1 MKPLWPWALISL
13 VPVAVAAF
21 WALRRPLHQLVPVSS
36 LRLWRQALA
45 ALGPAAAKRSRRVS
59 LAWLLL
65 VAGAV
70 CAGVGLSRPTWW
82 AQVPARDIA
91 VAIYPS
97 AELAGLPGGV
107 AEPVEALLERLDRH
121 DRVRL
126 ILPTILG
133 GAGEP
138 LRADEA
144 AESVRAV
151 PLLPVPAAELSLPAG
166 GDGVQHLYRFAPATL
181 ELKDGP
187 RTTTIALPA
196 RPGDVTVDAFAV
208 APAAGGG
215 TVEALVALRNHTA
228 DRRQGELLLC
238 RQSDP
243 PVKLAYDL
251 QAGQREVLLPLP
263 KLPGG
268 GEYYRVTLLGPA
280 GPGASA
286 YVIPRSS
293 SVRQIAMVGRDDPL
307 IRRFV
312 RAHRG
317 LRLAGSLDEADAAIA
332 VGAAAPPGKPALIVD
347 PPAPPPPWRAAGPVG
362 PLALRDADVLEGHP
376 LLANVDLAAV
386 AVRRAAGWQAD
397 AAPGQERLV
406 SAGANALML
415 AEAGPPRVYLA
426 FDLTAENTN
435 FAVGESVSFVI
446 FMANVMKYLLPEARP
461 ELSYE
466 SVTPLAAGSR
476 PDWKQLPA
484 AGDEGIDAEGP
495 LPRPGIYRDESG
507 RHHAVSLVGL
517 RSAELKT
524 PPAERIASL
533 PLPAPVAS
541 AEAVELWPA
550 LLLAAIL
557 LWLAGWTART
567 R

>member
-1 MKPLWPWALISL
+1 
-13 VPVAVAAF
+13 
-21 WALRRPLHQLVPVSS
+21 
-36 LRLWRQALA
+36 
-45 ALGPAAAKRSRRVS
+45 
-59 LAWLLL
+59 
-65 VAGAV
+65 
-70 CAGVGLSRPTWW
+70 
-82 AQVPARDIA
+82 
-91 VAIYPS
+91 
-97 AELAGLPGGV
+97 
-107 AEPVEALLERLDRH
+107 
-121 DRVRL
+121 
-126 ILPTILG
+126 
-133 GAGEP
+133 
-138 LRADEA
+138 
-144 AESVRAV
+144 
-151 PLLPVPAAELSLPAG
+151 
-166 GDGVQHLYRFAPATL
+166 VQHLYRFAPATL

-187 RTTTIALPA
+187 RSTTIALPA
-196 RPGDVTVDAFAV
+196 HPGDVTIDAFAV
-208 APAAGGG
+208 ASAGGG
-215 TVEALVALRNHTA
+215 GSVEALVALRNHTA
-228 DRRQGELLLC
+228 ARRQGELLLA
-238 RQSDP
+238 RQADP
-243 PVKLAYDL
+243 PLKRTYDL
-251 QAGQREVLLPLP
+251 QPGRREVLLPLP

-268 GEYYRVTLLGPA
+268 GEYYRVTVLGPP
-280 GPGASA
+280 GSGASA

-293 SVRQIAMVGRDDPL
+293 AVRRIAMVGRDDPL

-317 LRLAGSLDEADAAIA
+317 LRLAGSVAEADAAIA
-332 VGAAAPPGKPALIVD
+332 VGVAAPPGKPALIVD

-386 AVRRAAGWQAD
+386 AIRRAAGWQAD
-397 AAPGQERLV
+397 AAPAQERLV

-466 SVTPLAAGSR
+466 SVTPLEAGSR
-476 PDWKQLPA
+476 PDWRRLPGDGG
-484 AGDEGIDAEGP
+484 AGAGP

-517 RSAELKT
+517 RSAEPKT

-533 PLPAPVAS
+533 ALPAPVAS
-541 AEAVELWPA
+541 AEAVQLWPV
-550 LLLAAIL
+550 LLLAAAL